1 MTNGK
6 VYKNLEVYS
15 QDTKCTI
22 SEYTE
27 RELNRIVENDKNGE
41 GINVFIFH
49 IRSEDDERWEE
60 LFSYDNKNSSADFS
74 QKAKDVL
81 SAETIHRISNF
92 GKEVSHPIGIPYSIR
107 KEFAFAFEKA
117 NDKITGLSIDGA
129 DEEYI
134 CREEGFIIPQ
144 FNGVL
149 RFLKQEFDDE
159 YVHEIPKYEPHFI
172 LPNMVYIFYPEQVF
186 AFDNGRQIIDWPE

>member
-1 MTNGK
+1 MTNSK
-6 VYKNLEVYS
+6 TYTQDINL
-15 QDTKCTI
+15 TI
-22 SEYTE
+22 SECVE
-27 RELNRIVENDKNGE
+27 RELDRVVEKDKNGD
-41 GINVFIFH
+41 GINVFVFH

-60 LFSYDNKNSSADFS
+60 LLSYDNKNNSADFS
-74 QKAKDVL
+74 QRAKDVI
-81 SAETIHRISNF
+81 SAETLHRISNF

-107 KEFAFAFEKA
+107 KEFVFAFEKA
-117 NDKITGLSIDGA
+117 NDKITELSIDGA

-149 RFLKQEFDDE
+149 HFSKQEFDDE
-159 YVHEIPKYEPHFI
+159 YVHEIPKYEPYFI